1 MSFEVMI
8 PFTLITLFQMIK
20 LQQQQHSLIILLL
33 MNIFQISPVSATMS
47 SSYAVVSND
56 IYALT
61 SAYWGLGCVFY
72 QPGGAQMRCPKLA
85 CSDILASRTY
95 FTTGWC

>member
-1 MSFEVMI
+1 MGKVRGKVM
-8 PFTLITLFQMIK
+8 L
-20 LQQQQHSLIILLL
+20 H
-33 MNIFQISPVSATMS
+33 ISPVSATMS
-47 SSYAVVSND
+47 SFYAVVTND

-72 QPGGAQMRCPKLA
+72 QPGGAQMRCPKLT